1 MFVPLF
7 LEQVRIK
14 DRPDVFL
21 VFRINRDNKQS
32 ICFVLDGALSSA
44 GCAGPCSKL
53 RGGSGVRIL
62 RQADSWRTL

>member
-21 VFRINRDNKQS
+21 VFRINRDKETADLF
-32 ICFVLDGALSSA
+32 CPRWGLVE
-44 GCAGPCSKL
+44 
-53 RGGSGVRIL
+53 RGVRWTMPEAAW
-62 RQADSWRTL
+62 RDWGKDDQAS